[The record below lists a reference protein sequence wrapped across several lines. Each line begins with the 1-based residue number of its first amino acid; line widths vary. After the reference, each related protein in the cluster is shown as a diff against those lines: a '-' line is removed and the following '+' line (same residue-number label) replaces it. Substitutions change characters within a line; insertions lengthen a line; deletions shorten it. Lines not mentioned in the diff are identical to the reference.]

1 MVELNVKSIP
11 LGQVDGLRQSGVE
24 PVKPEQEGGQGPNF
38 LSALERAIDSAD
50 ADVKHSDGLNE
61 RCAAGEDVPV
71 HKLMTAM
78 AESDISLRLTSAVT
92 TRAIAAYQE
101 IARIQV

>member
-1 MVELNVKSIP
+1 MVEMNIKRIP
-11 LGQVDGLRQSGVE
+11 LGQIDGLRQPSVE
-24 PVKPEQEGGQGPNF
+24 PVKPEEGQGPSF
-38 LSALERAIDSAD
+38 LNALESAIDSAD

-61 RCAAGEDVPV
+61 RFAAGEDVPV
-71 HKLMTAM
+71 HQLMTAM

>member
-1 MVELNVKSIP
+1 MVEMNVKRIP
-11 LGQVDGLRQSGVE
+11 LGQIDGLRQPSVE
-24 PVKPEQEGGQGPNF
+24 PVKPEQTQGSSF
-38 LSALERAIDSAD
+38 LNALERAIDSAD
-50 ADVKHSDGLNE
+50 SDVKHSDGLNE
-61 RCAAGEDVPV
+61 RFAAGEDVPV
-71 HKLMTAM
+71 HQLMTAM